1 MWPDGKPIG
10 HRFTP
15 LGEHALPAGITESD
29 ESVRERPGDRR
40 PRPRAVLAGNAVE
53 TRHAVG
59 TRLGDAD
66 DPFRPRRLEA
76 LGELGPR
83 RVDHRLVAIGAGA
96 GGPVVLG
103 GADLAL
109 GERRFVEIDM
119 KVVRVDAHPQMGG
132 RRRGGEEARL
142 DAHGQQGNRHVGS
155 EPGDPVVELGE
166 RRRVERVTL
175 GVDRVVGS
183 LQLAGEFA
191 LTPEQLLTPRHS
203 GVGGGGV
210 GTPGGGRSRI
220 EGGAHVDADG
230 VEVGGEPTPRLAQRA
245 QGRDVR
251 HDADRGGDERGRRCA
266 PDPAA

>member
-1 MWPDGKPIG
+1 MPRRLRLGEVGEPTHPLVEQSVGLLGGGGGERLGGVVRFDVRLWPDGKPIG

-29 ESVRERPGDRR
+29 ESVREGPGDRR
-40 PRPRAVLAGNAVE
+40 PRPRAVLAGDAVE

-66 DPFRPRRLEA
+66 DPLRPRRLEA

-83 RVDHRLVAIGAGA
+83 RVDHRLVAVGAGA

-103 GADLAL
+103 GGDLAL

-119 KVVRVDAHPQMGG
+119 QVVRVDAHPQMGG

-155 EPGDPVVELGE
+155 EPGDPVVELAGTSPRRTCHA
-166 RRRVERVTL
+166 RRRSRC
-175 GVDRVVGS
+175 R
-183 LQLAGEFA
+183 FA
-191 LTPEQLLTPRHS
+191 
-203 GVGGGGV
+203 
-210 GTPGGGRSRI
+210 
-220 EGGAHVDADG
+220 
-230 VEVGGEPTPRLAQRA
+230 PT
-245 QGRDVR
+245 
-251 HDADRGGDERGRRCA
+251 RR
-266 PDPAA
+266 